1 MLGIACTICTAVAPD
16 AGPHRAHVRHELT
29 ERPDLVR
36 RFPDRNPQNHRST
49 YLATLKI
56 RNREPSQAE
65 PTGEDITADRERSGQ
80 AAAAARLLGLPMT
93 VTSRLNEGVRIPQER
108 IDRTALA
115 DTSWWQPAEALRA
128 AQGTVIIQE

>member
-1 MLGIACTICTAVAPD
+1 
-16 AGPHRAHVRHELT
+16 
-29 ERPDLVR
+29 VR

-93 VTSRLNEGVRIPQER
+93 VTGRLNEGVRIPQER